1 MKQSTAI
8 SVIKLSSILGI
19 AAVAL
24 TVLSTLL
31 TKNVTWWITIR
42 SPLYQVALLIVAF
55 WGWTPEDRD
64 RFPLLIVGVIRLL
77 VTTGIGFASLLAMF
91 NGVSLIQVGS
101 LLQTAAAALY
111 VVGLALWGKARTED
125 AEGQGE

>member
-1 MKQSTAI
+1 MKQSTAV
-8 SVIKLSSILGI
+8 SVIKISSIVSI
-19 AAVAL
+19 AAVAI
-24 TVLSTLL
+24 TVLAAILG
-31 TKNVTWWITIR
+31 KNVTWWITVTP
-42 SPLYQVALLIVAF
+42 PLYQVALLIVAF

-101 LLQTAAAALY
+101 LLQTAAAALF
-111 VVGLALWGKARTED
+111 VVGVVMYGKEKNT
-125 AEGQGE
+125 

>member
-1 MKQSTAI
+1 MKHPSAI
-8 SVIKLSSILGI
+8 TIIKASSLIGI

-31 TKNVTWWITIR
+31 TKNMTWWITIR
-42 SPLYQVALLIVAF
+42 SPLYQIALLIIAF

-64 RFPLLIVGVIRLL
+64 RFALLIVGVIRLL
-77 VTTGIGFASLLAMF
+77 VTAGIGLASLLAMF

-101 LLQTAAAALY
+101 LLQTAAAALF
-111 VVGLALWGKARTED
+111 VVGVVMYGKEKRDRE
-125 AEGQGE
+125 

>member
-1 MKQSTAI
+1 MKQPSAI
-8 SVIKLSSILGI
+8 TVIKASSLIGI

-101 LLQTAAAALY
+101 LLQTAAAALFVIGVIMY
-111 VVGLALWGKARTED
+111 GKEKRER
-125 AEGQGE
+125 E

>member
-1 MKQSTAI
+1 MKQSTAV
-8 SVIKLSSILGI
+8 SVIKISSIVSI
-19 AAVAL
+19 AAVAI
-24 TVLSTLL
+24 TVLAAILG
-31 TKNVTWWITIR
+31 KNVTWWITVTP
-42 SPLYQVALLIVAF
+42 PLYQVALLIVAF

-101 LLQTAAAALY
+101 LLQTAAAALF
-111 VVGLALWGKARTED
+111 VVGVVMYGKEKRDRE
-125 AEGQGE
+125 

>member
-1 MKQSTAI
+1 MKQPSAI
-8 SVIKLSSILGI
+8 TVIKASSLIGI

-101 LLQTAAAALY
+101 LLQTAAAALF
-111 VVGLALWGKARTED
+111 VVGVIMYGKEKRER
-125 AEGQGE
+125 E

>member
-1 MKQSTAI
+1 MKQPSTI
-8 SVIKLSSILGI
+8 TVIKASSLIGI

-101 LLQTAAAALY
+101 LLQTAAAALF
-111 VVGLALWGKARTED
+111 VVGVIMYGKEKRER
-125 AEGQGE
+125 E

>member
-1 MKQSTAI
+1 MKQPSAI
-8 SVIKLSSILGI
+8 TVIKASSLIGI

-101 LLQTAAAALY
+101 LLQTVAAAMF
-111 VVGLALWGKARTED
+111 VVGVVMYGKEKNT
-125 AEGQGE
+125 

>member
-1 MKQSTAI
+1 MKRPSAI
-8 SVIKLSSILGI
+8 TIMKASSLIGI

-77 VTTGIGFASLLAMF
+77 VTAGIGLASLLAMF

-101 LLQTAAAALY
+101 LLQTAAAILFL
-111 VVGLALWGKARTED
+111 VGIIMYGKENPKRD
-125 AEGQGE
+125 

>member
-1 MKQSTAI
+1 MKRPSAI
-8 SVIKLSSILGI
+8 TIIKASSLIGI

-77 VTTGIGFASLLAMF
+77 VTAGIGLASLLAMAMF

-101 LLQTAAAALY
+101 LLQTAAAALF
-111 VVGLALWGKARTED
+111 VVGVIMYGKEKRDRE
-125 AEGQGE
+125 

>member
-1 MKQSTAI
+1 MKHPSAI
-8 SVIKLSSILGI
+8 TIMKASSLIGI

-77 VTTGIGFASLLAMF
+77 VTAGIGLASLLAMAMF

-101 LLQTAAAALY
+101 LLQTAAAALF
-111 VVGLALWGKARTED
+111 VVGVVMYGKEKKT
-125 AEGQGE
+125 

>member
-1 MKQSTAI
+1 MKQPSAI
-8 SVIKLSSILGI
+8 TVIKASSLIGI

-31 TKNVTWWITIR
+31 TKNVTWWITIG

-101 LLQTAAAALY
+101 LLQTAAAILFL
-111 VVGLALWGKARTED
+111 VGIIMYGKENPKRD
-125 AEGQGE
+125 

>member
-1 MKQSTAI
+1 MKQPPAI
-8 SVIKLSSILGI
+8 TVIKASSLIGI

-31 TKNVTWWITIR
+31 TKNVTWWITIG

-77 VTTGIGFASLLAMF
+77 VTAGIGLASLLAMF

-101 LLQTAAAALY
+101 LLQTAAAALF
-111 VVGLALWGKARTED
+111 VVGVVMYGKEKRDRE
-125 AEGQGE
+125 

>member
-1 MKQSTAI
+1 MKQSTAV
-8 SVIKLSSILGI
+8 SVIKISSIVSI

-101 LLQTAAAALY
+101 LLQTAAAALF
-111 VVGLALWGKARTED
+111 VVGVILYGKEKRER
-125 AEGQGE
+125 E

>member
-1 MKQSTAI
+1 MKQPSSIT
-8 SVIKLSSILGI
+8 VIKASCLIGI

-42 SPLYQVALLIVAF
+42 SPLYQIALLIVAF

-64 RFPLLIVGVIRLL
+64 RFALLIAGIIRLL
-77 VTTGIGFASLLAMF
+77 VTAGIGLASLLTMLNNF
-91 NGVSLIQVGS
+91 SLIQVGS
-101 LLQTAAAALY
+101 LLQAAASALFL
-111 VVGLALWGKARTED
+111 VGIVMYGKENPKRE
-125 AEGQGE
+125 

>member
-1 MKQSTAI
+1 MKHPSAI
-8 SVIKLSSILGI
+8 TIIKASSLIAI

-77 VTTGIGFASLLAMF
+77 VTVGIGLASLLAMF

-101 LLQTAAAALY
+101 LLQTAAAALF
-111 VVGLALWGKARTED
+111 VVGVVMYGKEKRDRE
-125 AEGQGE
+125 

>member
-1 MKQSTAI
+1 MKQPSAI
-8 SVIKLSSILGI
+8 TVIKASSLIGI

-64 RFPLLIVGVIRLL
+64 RFALLIAGIIRLL
-77 VTTGIGFASLLAMF
+77 VTAGIGLASLLTMLNNF
-91 NGVSLIQVGS
+91 SLIQVGS
-101 LLQTAAAALY
+101 LLQAAASALFL
-111 VVGLALWGKARTED
+111 VGIVMYGKENPKRE
-125 AEGQGE
+125 

>member
-1 MKQSTAI
+1 MKHPSAI
-8 SVIKLSSILGI
+8 TIIKASSLIAI

-42 SPLYQVALLIVAF
+42 SPLYQIALLIVAF

-64 RFPLLIVGVIRLL
+64 RFALLIVGIIRLL
-77 VTTGIGFASLLAMF
+77 VTTGIGLASLLTMLNNF
-91 NGVSLIQVGS
+91 SLIQVGS
-101 LLQTAAAALY
+101 LLQAAASALFL
-111 VVGLALWGKARTED
+111 VGIIMYGKENPKRD
-125 AEGQGE
+125 

>member
-1 MKQSTAI
+1 MKQPSAI
-8 SVIKLSSILGI
+8 TVIKTSSLIGI

-77 VTTGIGFASLLAMF
+77 VTTGIGLASLLARF

-101 LLQTAAAALY
+101 LLQTAAAALF
-111 VVGLALWGKARTED
+111 VVGVILYGKEKRER
-125 AEGQGE
+125 E

>member
-1 MKQSTAI
+1 MKHPSAI
-8 SVIKLSSILGI
+8 TIIKASCLIGI

-101 LLQTAAAALY
+101 LLQTAAAALF
-111 VVGLALWGKARTED
+111 VVGVVMYGKEKRDRE
-125 AEGQGE
+125 

>member
-1 MKQSTAI
+1 MKQPSAI
-8 SVIKLSSILGI
+8 TVIKASSLIGI

-31 TKNVTWWITIR
+31 TKNVTWWITIG

-101 LLQTAAAALY
+101 LLQTAAAALF
-111 VVGLALWGKARTED
+111 VVGVVMYGKEKRDRE
-125 AEGQGE
+125 

>member
-1 MKQSTAI
+1 MKQPPAI
-8 SVIKLSSILGI
+8 TVIKASSLIGI

-77 VTTGIGFASLLAMF
+77 VTTGIGLASLLAMF

-101 LLQTAAAALY
+101 LLQTAAAALF
-111 VVGLALWGKARTED
+111 VVGVVMYGKEKRDRE
-125 AEGQGE
+125 

>member
-1 MKQSTAI
+1 MKHPSAI
-8 SVIKLSSILGI
+8 TIMKASSLIAI

-42 SPLYQVALLIVAF
+42 SPLYQIALLIVAF

-77 VTTGIGFASLLAMF
+77 VTAGIGLASLLAMF

-101 LLQTAAAALY
+101 LLQTAAAALF
-111 VVGLALWGKARTED
+111 VVGVVMYGKEKRDRE
-125 AEGQGE
+125 